1 MSILIKKKSKFRGLH
16 LPERKIT
23 EKKSIE
29 TLPIPEKI
37 ILPLLQNIGAPCSFI
52 IEKGDEVRTGQKIA
66 DSESYVSSPIHSSIS
81 GKVKKIS
88 KILNPASGLLMDAA
102 TIVSDGKDQWAETSR
117 VFDIGLSQD
126 YNKLRTIIDT
136 LKKDEILSKIR
147 EAGIVGLGGAAFPTH
162 VKLNPPPE
170 KKIDTVILN
179 GCECEPF
186 ITSDHR
192 VLLEYG
198 KQVLMGLYI
207 ITSVLKPEKIYI
219 AIEDNKADAIS
230 HISDL
235 IFEMAF
241 DDMFEIISLPSR
253 YPMGAEKTLIKTVLD
268 REVPMGG
275 LPLDVGVVVNNVTT
289 AKAIYDAVIE
299 DRPLISKVIT
309 VTGEYNNPKNVLVRT
324 GTAISDLIELCGLK
338 VESTN
343 KVIIGG
349 PMMGN
354 TLINTDFPVIKGV
367 NCILA
372 CDSRIPEEQN
382 CINCG
387 RCVRICPMGLLPLAF
402 VRSVKGGNSDGLS
415 SQYYIDNC
423 IECGSCAYVCP
434 ANIPI
439 VGYIKA
445 GKAILAEKKKA
456 K

>member
-1 MSILIKKKSKFRGLH
+1 MGILIKKKSKFRGLH
-16 LPERKIT
+16 LPENKIT
-23 EKKSIE
+23 GKKSIE
-29 TLPIPEKI
+29 TLPIPENI
-37 ILPLLQNIGAPCSFI
+37 ILPLIQNIGAPCNFT
-52 IEKGDEVRTGQKIA
+52 IEKGDEVKTGQKIA
-66 DSESYVSSPIHSSIS
+66 DSKSYVSSPIHSSIS

-88 KILNPASGLLMDAA
+88 KILNPASGMLMDAA
-102 TIVSDGKDQWAETSR
+102 TIASDGEDKWVKTGR
-117 VFDIGLSQD
+117 VFDIALSQD
-126 YNKLRTIIDT
+126 YNKLRAIIDS
-136 LKKDEILSKIR
+136 LEKDEILSKIR

-162 VKLNPPPE
+162 VKLNPPLE
-170 KKIDTVILN
+170 KRIDTVILN

-198 KQVLMGLYI
+198 KQILIGLYI
-207 ITSVLKPEKIYI
+207 IVSILKPENIYI
-219 AIEDNKADAIS
+219 AIEDNKADAIA

-235 IFEMAF
+235 VYEMAF
-241 DDMFEIISLPSR
+241 DDMFQIVSLPSE

-268 REVPMGG
+268 RTVPMGG
-275 LPLDVGVVVNNVTT
+275 LPMDVGVVVNNVTT

-299 DRPLISKVIT
+299 DKPLISKVIT
-309 VTGEYNNPKNVLVRT
+309 VTGEYNNPKNVLARI
-324 GTAISDLIELCGLK
+324 GTPISHLIELCGLRK
-338 VESTN
+338 EKIN
-343 KVIIGG
+343 KVIVGG

-354 TLINTDFPVIKGV
+354 ILVNTDFPVIKGV

-387 RCVRICPMGLLPLAF
+387 SCVRICPMDLVPLAY
-402 VRSVKGGNSDGLS
+402 VRNVKGGKSEGLS
-415 SQYYIDNC
+415 DYYIENC

-439 VGYIKA
+439 VGYIKT
-445 GKAILAEKKKA
+445 GKAMLAEKKKA

>member
-23 EKKSIE
+23 KKKSIE
-29 TLPIPEKI
+29 ILPIPEKI
-37 ILPLLQNIGAPCSFI
+37 VLPLIQNIGAPCDFI
-52 IEKGDEVRTGQKIA
+52 IEKGDEVKTGQKIA
-66 DSESYVSSPIHSSIS
+66 DSKSYVSSPIHSSIS

-88 KILNPASGLLMDAA
+88 KILNPASGMLMDAA
-102 TIVSDGKDQWAETSR
+102 TIASDGEDKWVETGP

-126 YNKLRTIIDT
+126 YNKLRAIIDS
-136 LKKDEILSKIR
+136 LEKDEILSKIR

-170 KKIDTVILN
+170 KNIDTVILN

-198 KQVLMGLYI
+198 KQVLIGLYI
-207 ITSVLKPEKIYI
+207 IVSLLKPENIYI
-219 AIEDNKADAIS
+219 AIENNKADAIT

-235 IFEMAF
+235 IYEMAF
-241 DDMFEIISLPSR
+241 DDMFHVISLPSR

-268 REVPMGG
+268 RAVPMGG
-275 LPLDVGVVVNNVTT
+275 LPMDVGVVVNNVTT

-299 DRPLISKVIT
+299 DKPLISKVVT
-309 VTGEYNNPKNVLVRT
+309 VTGEYDNPKNVLVRT
-324 GTAISDLIELCGLK
+324 GTSIIDLMECCGLK
-338 VESTN
+338 KERTN
-343 KVIIGG
+343 KVIVGG

-354 TLINTDFPVIKGV
+354 ILINSEFPVIKGV

-372 CDSRIPEEQN
+372 CDSRIPKEQN

-387 RCVRICPMGLLPLAF
+387 SCIRICPMGLVPLAF
-402 VRSVKGGNSDGLS
+402 VRNVKGGKSEGLS
-415 SQYYIDNC
+415 EYYIDNC

-445 GKAILAEKKKA
+445 GKAMLAEKKKA